1 MKYNYQIIY
10 IYIYIKKNYKMSY
23 DNYKPCVQDRQL
35 KSFFKTRFHHFT
47 IITGNHVLKF
57 TVMYFVYIM

>member
-1 MKYNYQIIY
+1 
-10 IYIYIKKNYKMSY
+10 MSY

-35 KSFFKTRFHHFT
+35 KSFFKTRFYHFT